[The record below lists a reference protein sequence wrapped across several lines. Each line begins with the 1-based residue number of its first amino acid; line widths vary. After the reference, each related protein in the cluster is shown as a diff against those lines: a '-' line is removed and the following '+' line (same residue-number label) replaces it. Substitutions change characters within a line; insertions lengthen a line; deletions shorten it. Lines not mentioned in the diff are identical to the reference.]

1 MSQDELD
8 DEQLMARVAGGDEKA
23 LATLY
28 DRYAPSVMGLAI
40 QVLRD
45 RAAAE
50 EVVQETFW
58 RVWRHAR
65 TFEAQRGT
73 FTSWMFSIARRRAID
88 VTRRQK
94 VRPQAA
100 RSEAEEARFNSS
112 PDPAE
117 GVAEA
122 AWVSMQRQRVREAI
136 NQLPHEQYEVIRL
149 AYFQGMTRQE
159 IADKTNNPLGTIH
172 TRARLAL
179 IKLRSYLQEEAI
191 DA

>member
-1 MSQDELD
+1 MSQDKLD
-8 DEQLMARVAGGDEKA
+8 DEQLMARVAGGDQKA

-28 DRYAPSVMGLAI
+28 DRYARSVMGLAI
-40 QVLRD
+40 QILRD
-45 RAAAE
+45 RPAAE

-58 RVWRHAR
+58 RVWNHAG
-65 TFEAQRGT
+65 TFEARRGT
-73 FTSWMFSIARRRAID
+73 FTSWMFSIARRHAID
-88 VTRRQK
+88 MTRRQK

-100 RSEAEEARFNSS
+100 RSDAEEAIMWAS

-122 AWVSMQRQRVREAI
+122 AWLSIQRQRVRAI
-136 NQLPHEQYEVIRL
+136 LDELPDEQYEVIRL

-159 IADKTNNPLGTIH
+159 IAEATNNPLGTIH

-179 IKLRSYLQEEAI
+179 KKLRALLQAEGIEA
-191 DA
+191 